1 MAGALVIAGEL
12 SNGGELSAGG
22 FARLVAATPE
32 AVREAALAGPR
43 IYCLPETDASACIRR
58 HKASALPLVSYCQPR
73 YRYIFEPSYLDP
85 KGNR

>member
-32 AVREAALAGPR
+32 AVRDAAVVGPR
-43 IYCLPETDASACIRR
+43 R
-58 HKASALPLVSYCQPR
+58 HSPPCHHYA
-73 YRYIFEPSYLDP
+73 FEPWFLD
-85 KGNR
+85 